1 MRYLLITLCILLVG
15 FTGNYSVDGQTQ
27 RAVPK
32 LVLGIVADPMGHDWI
47 NKYWEYLGPDGLKKL
62 VEQGT
67 SFENTNLNHF
77 LAGTGPSHASISTG
91 TTPYQH
97 GIIADSWYDRLKK
110 EEVSCTRD
118 FLTRTIGSNSQ
129 AGKHSLK
136 QLLTP
141 TFGDALKG
149 SVYPKSKVISIALK
163 PEAAMIMGGHLADG
177 CFWFDTSSGN
187 WVTSSVYSENL
198 PSWVNNMNNRS
209 RPDAAMLEDWDL
221 YLSESNYV
229 HCNPDDQE
237 YEFGFFNNFKVFP
250 YKLKKLKRESLNQDY
265 EILMDIPA
273 GNSLTT
279 EMAISAFY
287 NERLGLDSDPDLLLV
302 SYSAISGLVNR
313 FGPESR
319 EVMDAIIRLD
329 TEITRLLL
337 AIEERIGNENLLV
350 FFTAT
355 HGSSW
360 NVDYSRNIGL
370 PAGRF
375 RSLNAIALTNSYLS
389 ALYGDNQ
396 WIENYINQQ
405 VYLDQTLVDQKE
417 LSLPEIQE
425 KTARFLNQFDGV
437 ASALP
442 ADKMINASIINHQG
456 SIIQNS
462 FYPSRSGDILII
474 LKPGWIE
481 DGEQVADYQSPYSY
495 DTRVPLIWWGMNI
508 PSQKIQDKTGI
519 QDIAATIIQILKISY
534 PTSGTGR
541 SLFPQLQQNQ

>member
-1 MRYLLITLCILLVG
+1 MRHLLITIYILFFG
-15 FTGNYSVDGQTQ
+15 FTVNNPANGQSQ
-27 RAVPK
+27 RSVPK

-47 NKYWEYLGPDGLKKL
+47 DKYWEYLGPDGLKKL
-62 VEQGT
+62 VEGGT
-67 SFENTNLNHF
+67 SFEQTNLNHF

-97 GIIADSWYDRLKK
+97 GIIADSWYNRLEKG
-110 EEVSCTRD
+110 EISCTKD
-118 FLTRTIGSNSQ
+118 FLTHTIGSNSQ

-149 SVYPKSKVISIALK
+149 SVYPDSRVISIALK

-177 CFWFDTSSGN
+177 CYWFDPSSGN
-187 WVTSSVYSENL
+187 WVTSSIYSESL

-209 RPDAAMLEDWDL
+209 RPDELISEDWDL
-221 YLSESNYV
+221 YLSEPNYV

-265 EILMDIPA
+265 EIIMNIPA

-287 NERLGLDSDPDLLLV
+287 NERLGLDNDPDLLLV

-329 TEITRLLL
+329 TEISRLLL
-337 AIEERIGNENLLV
+337 AIEERIGKKNLLV
-350 FFTAT
+350 FFTGT

-360 NVDYSRNIGL
+360 NIDYSRSQGL

-389 ALYGDNQ
+389 ALYGENQ
-396 WIENYINQQ
+396 WIENYMNQQ

-417 LSLPEIQE
+417 LFLPEIQE
-425 KTARFLNQFDGV
+425 KTARFLNQFEGV

-442 ADKMINASIINHQG
+442 ADKMINASILNAQG

-462 FYPSRSGDILII
+462 FYPSRSGDILIV

-481 DGEQVADYQSPYSY
+481 DGEQVSDYQSPYPY

-508 PSQKIQDKTGI
+508 PSQKIQNNTGI
-519 QDIAATIIQILKISY
+519 QDIAATIMQILKISY
-534 PTSGTGR
+534 PTSGSGR
-541 SLFPQLQQNQ
+541 SLLLHLIQQK